1 MSCDTGGRQTDLAA
15 STLENPTVSSTAR
28 SVASLTASVPEPF
41 RTSTAVASDAW
52 CALLGLRLRSLVLFG
67 SVARGQATARSDVDL
82 LLIAEDLPRSLVER
96 RRPLLA
102 AWSEAR
108 TRHALPAVEWNL
120 VTKTPEEARYHSPLY
135 LDIVEDGILLVD
147 RGRFFETVLD
157 AMRARMRELGSR
169 RVFLDDGSWYWNLK
183 PDFQF
188 GEVVEI

>member
-1 MSCDTGGRQTDLAA
+1 M
-15 STLENPTVSSTAR
+15 SSTA
-28 SVASLTASVPEPF
+28 SSIATLPPSVPEPF
-41 RTSTAVASDAW
+41 RTSIVTASDAW
-52 CALLGLRLRSLVLFG
+52 STLLGPRLRSLVLFG
-67 SVARGQATARSDVDL
+67 SLARGQATARSDVDL
-82 LLIAEDLPRSLVER
+82 LVIAEGFPRSLVER

-108 TRHALPAVEWNL
+108 ARHALSAVDWNL
-120 VTKTPEEARYHSPLY
+120 VTKTPEEARFHSPLY

-169 RVFLDDGSWYWNLK
+169 RVFLDDGSWYWDLK
-183 PDFQF
+183 PDFRF